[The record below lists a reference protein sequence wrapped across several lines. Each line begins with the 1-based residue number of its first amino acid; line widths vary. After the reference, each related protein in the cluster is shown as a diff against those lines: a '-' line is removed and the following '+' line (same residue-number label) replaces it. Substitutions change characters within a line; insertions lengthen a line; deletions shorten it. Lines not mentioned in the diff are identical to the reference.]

1 MMEIKRETPSG
12 TKYVVLKSGETKNGS
27 LHHSC
32 HVILFKNY
40 STVYF

>member
-12 TKYVVLKSGETKNGS
+12 TKYVVLKSGDTKYGS

-32 HVILFKNY
+32 HVILFENY

>member
-1 MMEIKRETPSG
+1 MIEIKRKTPSG
-12 TKYVVLKSGETKNGS
+12 TKYVVLKSSETKYGS